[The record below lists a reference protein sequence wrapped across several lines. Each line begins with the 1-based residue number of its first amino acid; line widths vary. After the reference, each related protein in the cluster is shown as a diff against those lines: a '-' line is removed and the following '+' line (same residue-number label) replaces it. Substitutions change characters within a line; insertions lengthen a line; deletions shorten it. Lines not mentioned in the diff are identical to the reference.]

1 MGCQKVL
8 YKRHHCYKSVASQHQ
23 FKGRLLAS
31 MSCHQL
37 KENSIW
43 PPGLEALILWVVIN
57 EHYISF
63 FFPSRLCFSTHSP
76 LLAFFTLACSQN
88 SCLLIFFI
96 STSALVFSYTVP
108 CTRTDRGTGQSS
120 RHERNAVF
128 IRDKVCKSLFLP
140 RLRALHLGSSDGS
153 GPGSPPL
160 PSHWSG
166 AARWP
171 WGRCP
176 PDCWHW
182 WWPPPPAERQKHD
195 DQSSLHESSESLW
208 KHSLQFIHS
217 SEDVLRKWI

>member
-1 MGCQKVL
+1 MGCQRVL
-8 YKRHHCYKSVASQHQ
+8 YKRHHCYKSVAPIQRTPFGIYELSSAKRKH
-23 FKGRLLAS
+23 
-31 MSCHQL
+31 
-37 KENSIW
+37 SIW

-63 FFPSRLCFSTHSP
+63 LSPSQSLFFSTHSP
-76 LLAFFTLACSQN
+76 LLSFFTLACSQN

-108 CTRTDRGTGQSS
+108 CTRTDRGTDQSS

-128 IRDKVCKSLFLP
+128 IREKVCKSLFVP

-182 WWPPPPAERQKHD
+182 WWPPPPAETETRWSALRVCGNIHYNPFIAVRTFWTRGN
-195 DQSSLHESSESLW
+195 ESKS
-208 KHSLQFIHS
+208 I
-217 SEDVLRKWI
+217 